1 MSMDTVYKAKIYYT
15 ISEVSKMMSLSI
27 DTLRFY
33 EKTDIIGSIHRD
45 SGGRRLYSEENLE
58 WILFVC
64 RLKNT
69 GMPLDDI
76 REYRKLLL
84 EGDHTS
90 SLRQQLMVQHKV
102 RLEHQIDELQ
112 SALDLM
118 NYKIRHYD
126 NIIKNHGLP

>member
-1 MSMDTVYKAKIYYT
+1 MDTVYKAKIYYT

-102 RLEHQIDELQ
+102 RLEHQIEELQ

>member
-1 MSMDTVYKAKIYYT
+1 MDTVYKAKIYYT